1 MPARRRRTA
10 SRSPSQ
16 RFRMW
21 DAKVKGDVYAT
32 QLKAVKPIVLDRVAT
47 YQATHEYLISMVRN
61 IVGQSGDEGA
71 LIHEYLW
78 YAQKLWKFAH
88 TYKSKALQLQSD
100 ALFLWYLARGRNEVI
115 LRTVAL
121 ALGIKISSTEN
132 IIERIWVPI
141 LLQEIGKGT
150 LIADGTEQTLLEYVG
165 MAMIQGYI
173 DLQNMTEGD
182 TVRIRAYVKII
193 EDGDYKLYEEE
204 VYSGAQPQPALYF
217 VPKLSGYAFK
227 ATLEQIAG
235 VYKSFDYVF
244 VRGQKAG

>member
-61 IVGQSGDEGA
+61 IVGQYGDEGA

-100 ALFLWYLARGRNEVI
+100 ALFLWYLARGREEVL
-115 LRTVAL
+115 LRTIASS
-121 ALGIKISSTEN
+121 LGIKISSSEE
-132 IIERIWVPI
+132 IWERIGVPA
-141 LLQEIGKGT
+141 LLAVIGKGT
-150 LIADGTEQTLLEYVG
+150 LTADGTQQILLEYLGTAV
-165 MAMIQGYI
+165 IQGYI
-173 DLQNMTEGD
+173 DLSNMAEGD
-182 TVRIRAYVKII
+182 QVRIRSYVRIR
-193 EDGDYKLYEEE
+193 EDGDYKPYGDEI
-204 VYSGAQPQPALYF
+204 YDGIQPQPALYHM
-217 VPKLSGYAFK
+217 PRLSGYAFRV
-227 ATLEQIAG
+227 TLQQTAG
-235 VYKSFDYVF
+235 VYKSFDYLF
-244 VRGQKAG
+244 VRGLKA